1 MNKIYKLLIVF
12 FALLFTILPV
22 NAKSS
27 DITVYFF
34 RGEGCPHC
42 AEEEKF
48 LDKVIKKNKNVKVVE
63 YEVWYNE
70 ENANFMN
77 KVKDKLNI
85 KENGVPLTIV
95 GSSYLI
101 GYSSSM
107 DDKFN
112 RMLNY
117 YKNNYYTDVVSLI
130 KNDKYTENIPDN
142 FSKNEAKSDK
152 TTTIKLPIFGKV
164 NLKKLSIPYAASI
177 IGFVDGFNPCA
188 MWVLLFLIS
197 MLFTMEDRRRMWILG
212 ISFLLTSGIVYM
224 AIMLSWFG
232 IAVNITTSIFVRNII
247 AIIAIIAS
255 IFNIYKFF
263 TEKDSGCSVTDNKKR
278 RRILVRIQK
287 FTHEKNFIL
296 AILGVILLAVSV
308 NVVEL
313 ACSVGLPLVFTQILA
328 INHVSFFMTFIYTLI
343 YIIFF
348 LIDDILV
355 FIIAMKTMKVT
366 AISTKYNKFSHII
379 GGVIMLIIGI
389 LLLFK
394 PGWLMFNFN

>member
-255 IFNIYKFF
+255 IFNISKFF

>member
-1 MNKIYKLLIVF
+1 MVFHLL
-12 FALLFTILPV
+12 LLDLV
-22 NAKSS
+22 
-27 DITVYFF
+27 
-34 RGEGCPHC
+34 
-42 AEEEKF
+42 
-48 LDKVIKKNKNVKVVE
+48 
-63 YEVWYNE
+63 
-70 ENANFMN
+70 
-77 KVKDKLNI
+77 
-85 KENGVPLTIV
+85 
-95 GSSYLI
+95 
-101 GYSSSM
+101 
-107 DDKFN
+107 
-112 RMLNY
+112 
-117 YKNNYYTDVVSLI
+117 
-130 KNDKYTENIPDN
+130 NDKYTENIPDN

-255 IFNIYKFF
+255 IFNISKFF

>member
-152 TTTIKLPIFGKV
+152 TTTIKLPVFGKV

-255 IFNIYKFF
+255 IFNISKFF